1 MAQTFDLIKKRHIKP
16 INPIKTFPFSE
27 IASAFAYMR
36 SGRHIGKIVISNDEK
51 TTCEVPVRPACRK
64 FTLRSDVSYLIVGG
78 LKGLCGS
85 LAIHMAQSGAK
96 HLIIVSRSGCGDE
109 KSQGV
114 VMSCNAIGCQIEEE
128 KADISNV
135 EDVRRVFKNAIVPI
149 GGVVQGAMALRVCV
163 HFDNFVA
170 PY

>member
-1 MAQTFDLIKKRHIKP
+1 MTQTFNLIEKRHLKP

-36 SGRHIGKIVISNDEK
+36 SGRHIGKIVITNGAE

-64 FTLRSDVSYLIVGG
+64 FALRNDVSYLIVGG

-85 LAIHMAQSGAK
+85 LAVHMAQSGAK
-96 HLIIVSRSGCGDE
+96 HLIIMSRSGCGDE

-114 VMSCNAIGCQIEEE
+114 IMSCNAIGCQVREE
-128 KADISNV
+128 KADVSNW
-135 EDVRRVFKNAIVPI
+135 ENVRRVFKNATIPI
-149 GGVVQGAMALRVCV
+149 GGVVQGAMTLRVCV
-163 HFDNFVA
+163 SF
-170 PY
+170 